1 MSVGETKLADESHNL
16 LHVEGA
22 LAAINGEHLRAS
34 FPLRGGQALR
44 TASGLCEDL
53 GLISQGCDFPNNITD
68 AKPSSFIDSLCID
81 AHFLEQTLQTAPQS
95 VHLIDQV

>member
-1 MSVGETKLADESHNL
+1 MGETKLADEPHNL

-95 VHLIDQV
+95 MHLIDQV